1 MVIGVFKQID
11 NLFNR
16 RPFLTK
22 NSILYIL
29 NRVKNLEGRLKLMKL
44 MFLLEHYDFDKNK
57 LTNQKIIGNNFII
70 YHHGP
75 FSFEVYNELLKMI
88 KDKTISEEGYSIRS
102 NINLDDIEKKLP
114 ENISKKIK
122 KILSEFGEFNGFEL
136 ENKTMNMLN
145 IKKEEKSKFLGT
157 PVEVI
162 ISNL

>member
-88 KDKTISEEGYSIRS
+88 I
-102 NINLDDIEKKLP
+102 
-114 ENISKKIK
+114 
-122 KILSEFGEFNGFEL
+122 
-136 ENKTMNMLN
+136 
-145 IKKEEKSKFLGT
+145 
-157 PVEVI
+157 
-162 ISNL
+162 